1 MASAGPS
8 GGAGGGGEADRARV
22 KAARHAEGTSYLG
35 MAIFL
40 GGWAMMFA
48 ALFFSYGVMRIH
60 AATWP
65 PPGELRLPIAM
76 PLVNTLVLVAS
87 SVTLQLGLHTIRNWR
102 VAELPRW
109 IVATIALGV
118 AFLGLQVAVWRD
130 VWMQGL
136 RPGTSTYASMFY
148 ALTAVHALHVLAG
161 LVALLVVLVPA
172 LRGHYRKNRH
182 TPVRMMT
189 MFWHFIDV
197 VWVLMFLAVYVF

>member
-1 MASAGPS
+1 MAGAGPS
-8 GGAGGGGEADRARV
+8 GGAGGDTDRARLR
-22 KAARHAEGTSYLG
+22 AARHAEGTSYLG

-65 PPGELRLPIAM
+65 PPGALRLPIAM
-76 PLVNTLVLVAS
+76 PLVNTLVLLAS
-87 SVTLQLGLHTIRNWR
+87 SVTLQLGLYTIRNWR

-109 IVATIALGV
+109 IVATIGLGV

-130 VWMQGL
+130 VWARGL
-136 RPGTSTYASMFY
+136 RPDTSTYGSVFY
-148 ALTAVHALHVLAG
+148 ALTAVHALHVVAG
-161 LVALLVVLVPA
+161 LIALVVVLVPA
-172 LRGHYRKNRH
+172 LRGQYRKNRH
-182 TPVRMMT
+182 TPVRMMA
-189 MFWHFIDV
+189 MFWHFIDI